1 MNVLMVLLHVPAP
14 TIGVNTRN
22 YHLLRAFAREHSVS
36 LVVLADE
43 RNPANQA
50 DAAHLASLVRS
61 VRLVSPPPGA
71 KRLRQMQYVAQGQS
85 YRVMAA
91 TVPALQ
97 AAIDELCGRERFDA
111 VFFEG
116 VLPAGYRLPPG
127 TRVIIDQHNIE
138 SELLRRT
145 AEQEPF
151 GPRKLYNWLE
161 SHRLE
166 PIELARCAAADAVL
180 VTSERERAA
189 LLRRIPGSRIAVV
202 PNGVDLAFFNR
213 SAVSSAIAHEA
224 SDGPASD
231 GPASDGPASDGPRIV
246 FTGAMNYFPNVD
258 AAIAFAETCWPRI
271 RERAPEATWQIVGK
285 DPLPAVQRL
294 AALPGVVV
302 TGSVPDVRP
311 YLAGATV
318 AIAPLL
324 VGGGTR
330 LKILEAFA
338 MRVPV
343 VATSLG
349 CEGLSVVPDQ
359 HLLVADSPTELV
371 AATVRCLCDAGL
383 RASLAA
389 AGHAL
394 AHTEYGWD
402 RIGERLLRAV
412 RTLDGGGDTVPLEAA
427 RRPA

>member
-1 MNVLMVLLHVPAP
+1 MNLLMVLLHVPAP

-22 YHLLRAFAREHSVS
+22 YHLLRALAREHSVS
-36 LVVLADE
+36 LVVLADD
-43 RNPANQA
+43 RNPANLA
-50 DAAHLASLVRS
+50 DAARLAGIARS
-61 VRLVSPPPGA
+61 VRLVTPPPGA
-71 KRLRQMQYVAQGQS
+71 KRLAQLRHLAQGRS

-91 TVPALQ
+91 TTPALQ
-97 AAIDELCGRERFDA
+97 ATLDELCSRERFDA
-111 VFFEG
+111 VFFES
-116 VLPAGYRLPPG
+116 VLPAGHRLPPG

-138 SELLRRT
+138 YVLLRRT
-145 AEQEPF
+145 AEQESF
-151 GPRKLYNWLE
+151 GLRKVYNWLE

-180 VTSERERAA
+180 VTSEREHMA
-189 LLRRIPGSRIAVV
+189 LLRRIPGSRVEMV
-202 PNGVDLAFFNR
+202 PNGVDLAYFSR
-213 SAVSSAIAHEA
+213 SAIGQVVGA
-224 SDGPASD
+224 
-231 GPASDGPASDGPRIV
+231 GPRIV

-258 AAIAFAETCWPRI
+258 AAAAFAETCWPRI
-271 RERAPEATWQIVGK
+271 REQVPEATWQIVGK

-294 AALPGVVV
+294 AEQPGVVV

-311 YLAGATV
+311 YLTGATI

-338 MRVPV
+338 MQVPV

-349 CEGLSVVPDQ
+349 CEGLSVIPGQ
-359 HLLVADSPTELV
+359 HLLIANSPTELV
-371 AATVRCLCDAGL
+371 AATVRCLRDTGL

-394 AHTEYGWD
+394 AHAEYGWD
-402 RIGERLLRAV
+402 RIGERLLGVV
-412 RTLDGGGDTVPLEAA
+412 RELEGGGDTVPLKAA